1 MSKLASIFKLAS
13 TFKLAPTIDLVL
25 LDSKIGP
32 DLYAWLENNAF
43 IYTDGE
49 TMLAALED
57 AYNPCIPDWAA
68 MVQLD
73 TCGSDND

>member
-1 MSKLASIFKLAS
+1 MPELAH

-25 LDSKIGP
+25 SGSKIGA
-32 DLYAWLENNAF
+32 DLYAWPENNVF

-57 AYNPCIPDWAA
+57 AYDPRTPNWSER
-68 MVQLD
+68 VRLD
-73 TCGSDND
+73 TCGSIDD